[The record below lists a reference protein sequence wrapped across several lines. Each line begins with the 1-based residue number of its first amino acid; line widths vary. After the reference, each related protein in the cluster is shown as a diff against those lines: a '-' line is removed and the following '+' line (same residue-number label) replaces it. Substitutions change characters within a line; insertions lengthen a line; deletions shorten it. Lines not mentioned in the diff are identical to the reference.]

1 MSALFRDLWT
11 DRQIHLAYFISPHGL
26 GHAARAAAVMA
37 AVHQI
42 APRVCF
48 EIFTTVPSWFFSVSL
63 TGPYACHPCVT
74 DVGLV
79 QRTPMDEDL
88 PKTVSLL
95 SSFLPFREEFLSG
108 LGEAVSST
116 NCMLVICDISPLGI
130 AVAGRLGIP
139 SLLVENFTWD
149 WIYEHYAVRDPRM
162 KVFGDYLRPLFKG
175 ATYRIQ
181 TEPVCVPARA
191 DLVTPPVARAF
202 RMAPDEVRRQL
213 GAAPN
218 AKVVTVTMGGVAE
231 EMEGLDGV
239 KGAGSV
245 LFVAP
250 GGSRVARRTENM
262 ILLPRQG
269 GLFHPDLIRASDG
282 VIGKIGYSTLAEVY
296 YAGVPFGYIARA
308 AFRES
313 EVLAAFVRSEMQGVE
328 IQDRSFRDGSWVA
341 CIPDLLDLPRVVR
354 EGPTGSAA
362 AARFIVDL
370 VRSAVSK
377 I

>member
-1 MSALFRDLWT
+1 
-11 DRQIHLAYFISPHGL
+11 
-26 GHAARAAAVMA
+26 MA
-37 AVHQI
+37 AVHRI

-63 TGPYACHPCVT
+63 KGPYVYHPCVT

-88 PKTVSLL
+88 SETVSLL
-95 SSFLPFREEFLSG
+95 SSFLPFREESLGG
-108 LGEAVSST
+108 LDEAARSMDCV
-116 NCMLVICDISPLGI
+116 LVVCDISPLGI
-130 AVAGRLGIP
+130 AVARRLGIP

-149 WIYEHYAVRDPRM
+149 WIYERYAARAPRM
-162 KVFGDYLRPLFKG
+162 KAFGDYLRDHFEA

-191 DLVTPPVARAF
+191 DLVTPPVSRAF

-213 GAAPN
+213 GVAPD

-231 EMEGLDGV
+231 EMEGLGGV
-239 KGAGSV
+239 ERAEDV

-250 GGSRVARRTENM
+250 GRSRVVRRTKNM
-262 ILLPRQG
+262 ILLPQQG
-269 GLFHPDLIRASDG
+269 GLFHPDIIRASDG
-282 VIGKIGYSTLAEVY
+282 VVGKLGYSTLAEVY
-296 YAGVPFGYIARA
+296 YAGVPFGYIARP

-313 EVLAAFVRSEMQGVE
+313 EVLAAFVRDKMQGVE
-328 IQDRSFRDGSWVA
+328 IQDRSFRDGSWA
-341 CIPDLLDLPRVVR
+341 ARIPDLLGLPRVVR

-370 VRSAVSK
+370 IR
-377 I
+377 

>member
-1 MSALFRDLWT
+1 MPPLTLDPLT
-11 DRQIHLAYFISPHGL
+11 DSQIHLAYFISPHGF
-26 GHAARAAAVMA
+26 GHAARAAAVME

-42 APRVCF
+42 APRICF
-48 EIFTTVPSWFFSVSL
+48 EIFTTVPSWFLSVSL
-63 TGPYACHPCVT
+63 TGPYAYHPCVT

-79 QRTPMDEDL
+79 QRTPMEEDL
-88 PKTVSLL
+88 SETVSLL
-95 SSFLPFREEFLSG
+95 SSFLPFKEESLSG
-108 LGEAVSST
+108 LGEAVRSS

-130 AVAGRLGIP
+130 AVAKRLGIP
-139 SLLVENFTWD
+139 SLLIENFTWD
-149 WIYEHYAVRDPRM
+149 WIYECYAARAPLM
-162 KVFGDYLRPLFKG
+162 KVFGDYLSPLFEA

-191 DLVTPPVARAF
+191 DLVTPPVSRAF
-202 RMAPDEVRRQL
+202 RMAPEEVRRQL

-218 AKVVTVTMGGVAE
+218 TKVVTVTMGGVAE
-231 EMEGLDGV
+231 ETQGLGGV
-239 KGAGSV
+239 EGAGNV

-250 GGSRVARRTENM
+250 GGSRVARRTKNM

-282 VIGKIGYSTLAEVY
+282 VVGKIGYSTLAEVY

-313 EVLAAFVRSEMQGVE
+313 GVLAAFMRNEMQGVE
-328 IQDRSFRDGSWVA
+328 IQDRSFRDGSWA
-341 CIPDLLDLPRVVR
+341 RRIPDLLDLPRVGR

-370 VRSAVSK
+370 IR
-377 I
+377 